1 MKAARKAQVTS
12 EPPAHSGRYR
22 RVRDAFS
29 VASDVRLIDTQRQ
42 LTLAHQKLAE
52 LQEDL
57 HVMSDAL
64 ELQRQCFDGIL
75 QDEKNRAQALVQA
88 ANDKLAAAHD
98 MVHRLDDE
106 RKRLAD
112 ERETLIVEHKET
124 LARATQA
131 HFETLS
137 AMRRAYEKRLSDD
150 PEAD

>member
-1 MKAARKAQVTS
+1 MKAARNAQVNTD
-12 EPPAHSGRYR
+12 PPAHSGRYR
-22 RVRDAFS
+22 RVRNAPS

-52 LQEDL
+52 LQDEL
-57 HVMSDAL
+57 HIMSDAL

-75 QDEKNRAQALVQA
+75 KEEKDRAQALVEE
-88 ANDKLAAAHD
+88 
-98 MVHRLDDE
+98 M
-106 RKRLAD
+106 
-112 ERETLIVEHKET
+112 KEK

-150 PEAD
+150 PEAA